1 MHISKW
7 DTVESIVTR
16 NLKAAEIF
24 NEYNIDFCCNGGRPL
39 EKACID
45 GHVFLGELLEEL
57 SALQDTDESMP
68 DFTSMK
74 IDVLASY
81 IQSTHHKYTDKKL
94 VFIKK
99 NIERIIRE
107 SNTNYFQ
114 LIKLKKTFDD
124 LSMHLTLHMQQEEFL
139 LFPFIKKMAKK
150 GAIDTHIF
158 RSVKEPINAM
168 QADHDDERRS
178 FNTLL
183 NITHHYSMSPDNGLG
198 YKVTYAAIRELEHD
212 MRIHMHLENN
222 ILFPRAIHLEHEL
235 KKRKN

>member
-16 NLKAAEIF
+16 NLKSAEIF
-24 NEYNIDFCCNGGRPL
+24 NEYGIDFCCNGGRTL

-45 GHVFLGELLEEL
+45 GHIFVEELFEEL
-57 SALQDTDESMP
+57 SALKDSDESVP
-68 DFTSMK
+68 DFASMK
-74 IDVLASY
+74 IDMLASY

-94 VFIKK
+94 VFIKN
-99 NIERIIRE
+99 NIERIVRE
-107 SNTNYFQ
+107 NKSNYFQ
-114 LIKLKKTFDD
+114 LVKLKNTFDE
-124 LSMHLTLHMQQEEFL
+124 LSMHLTIHMQQEEFI

-150 GAIDTHIF
+150 GTVDTHIF
-158 RSVKEPINAM
+158 KSIKEPINAM
-168 QADHDDERRS
+168 QADHDDERKS
-178 FNTLL
+178 FKTLL
-183 NITHHYSMSPDNGLG
+183 NITNHYSTSPSGDLA
-198 YKVTYAAIRELEHD
+198 YKVTYAAIKELEND